1 MKKVILLA
9 GLGLSMSFGCLA
21 QSYPSVSINEDT
33 LFLSSSVKYYVGQ
46 RIKIGVGTSDGGDFK
61 YIKINQAG
69 FTAAMTTTN
78 NRRYNRDMYALDPS
92 FSGRFGEV
100 KKVKVIGSDK
110 RGYMYQLLLAI
121 NGIHRHQCDIINA
134 IKFGEV
140 ECDTCGLLKSSSMSG
155 QVIINNVSSMS
166 DELLKLKKLKDDGIL
181 TEDEYQEQKK
191 RLLK

>member
-1 MKKVILLA
+1 MKRILLA
-9 GLGLSMSFGCLA
+9 LFGLSLSFGCLG

-33 LFLSSSVKYYVGQ
+33 LFLNSSVKYYVGQ
-46 RIKIGVGTSDGGDFK
+46 KIKIGVGTSDGGDFK

-92 FSGRFGEV
+92 FSGRLGEV
-100 KKVKVIGSDK
+100 KKVKVIGSDR
-110 RGYMYQLLLAI
+110 RGYTYQLLLAI

-134 IKFGEV
+134 IRFGEV
-140 ECDTCGLLKSSSMSG
+140 ECDTCGSLKPSSMSG
-155 QVIINNVSSMS
+155 QVIINNVPSMT

-191 RLLK
+191 KLLK